1 MMPIPFS
8 ARPGLARDLA
18 SLAIFE
24 GVPRAGLSRIARQMR
39 RRCFSS
45 GATIYRQGDPAQEF
59 FVLTAGRIT
68 ITVEG
73 GDPEVPPVAVIDAP
87 HWFGELAALT
97 ESTRF
102 VTITALTDSEAWEL
116 PRSRFEAC
124 ISKYP
129 VICRNLIV
137 SLSKQIQKKDRDH
150 VRQASL
156 AIERVRLLDDLQQR
170 NVELA
175 ALIEST
181 RAVIEPLDL
190 DRSLEAITA
199 QAALVTR
206 SDAACIFLY
215 HPDCHAFK
223 LRASYNTAER
233 YIQEVGERPMPPD
246 GTPSSGSSASRSLVV
261 RCATERVPV
270 QIADVAATSDYP
282 SRELLLQSGYRSVL
296 VAPLLHG
303 RQLIGIMSVLRS
315 QPQEFSA
322 HEVKM
327 VTTFAS
333 HSAIAL
339 DHARLFHEVEARNRD
354 LVEALEQQIRL
365 SLLIDS
371 AMDAIIE
378 VDASQAITMLNPAAE
393 KLFGCSATE
402 AQGTPLKLLLGDETV
417 RRLSALDHL
426 LQGRADA
433 PRHGWVPGPFL
444 VTPSGR
450 DPFPAEATLSGYEA
464 QGKRFSTII
473 LRNMEELTRAEA
485 RIESL
490 SAQTEYLIAEIEADH
505 GFDEIIGQ
513 SPALRAALT
522 AVSQVASTDATV
534 LILGETGT
542 GKELFARA
550 IHKRSP
556 RHDGPLVKVNCAAV
570 PATLIESEFFGHE
583 KGAFTGATG
592 RRDGRFALA
601 DGGTIFLDEIGELP
615 LELQGRLLRILQE
628 GEFEPVG
635 GSKTRKVDVRVIAAT
650 NRDLERA
657 VQEGGFREDLYYRL
671 SVFPLRLPP
680 LRERGDDVVLLAE
693 DLIKKLA
700 RRMGYAAN
708 PLTPAD
714 AALLRSFSWP
724 GNVRE
729 LRNVIERALI
739 TSAGGPLRLGR
750 VLSEGTPAHGTG
762 AAAEAGRPRTVLD
775 ERQLRAI
782 ERANMIAAL
791 EQTGWRVGGE
801 GAAASILGISPST
814 FKSRMKSLGIRR
826 QR

>member
-1 MMPIPFS
+1 MGLGSRDGHRDGAFFTTAAKRMTAGPKIAPERGNGPLTSDGGMAMSEQTRRIDEEVALRAVVEGTAS
-8 ARPGLARDLA
+8 ATGVEFYKALVQSMAMALDTRGAWVTRFEPEKERLRALAFYFGGQWVEDFEYSFVGTPCETSLRDKRLVHVADRVLDLYPGNKDPQLAQFAAMVSYL
-18 SLAIFE
+18 
-24 GVPRAGLSRIARQMR
+24 GVPILGEAEQ
-39 RRCFSS
+39 
-45 GATIYRQGDPAQEF
+45 
-59 FVLTAGRIT
+59 VLGHL
-68 ITVEG
+68 
-73 GDPEVPPVAVIDAP
+73 AV
-87 HWFGELAALT
+87 
-97 ESTRF
+97 
-102 VTITALTDSEAWEL
+102 V
-116 PRSRFEAC
+116 
-124 ISKYP
+124 
-129 VICRNLIV
+129 
-137 SLSKQIQKKDRDH
+137 
-150 VRQASL
+150 
-156 AIERVRLLDDLQQR
+156 DD
-170 NVELA
+170 
-175 ALIEST
+175 
-181 RAVIEPLDL
+181 
-190 DRSLEAITA
+190 
-199 QAALVTR
+199 
-206 SDAACIFLY
+206 
-215 HPDCHAFK
+215 
-223 LRASYNTAER
+223 
-233 YIQEVGERPMPPD
+233 RPMPD
-246 GTPSSGSSASRSLVV
+246 EKRLVTLFRLFAQRAAAEMRRLQLESVV
-261 RCATERVPV
+261 RAREER
-270 QIADVAATSDYP
+270 
-282 SRELLLQSGYRSVL
+282 
-296 VAPLLHG
+296 
-303 RQLIGIMSVLRS
+303 LR
-315 QPQEFSA
+315 
-322 HEVKM
+322 
-327 VTTFAS
+327 
-333 HSAIAL
+333 
-339 DHARLFHEVEARNRD
+339 
-354 LVEALEQQIRL
+354 
-365 SLLIDS
+365 LLIDS

-378 VDASQAITMLNPAAE
+378 VDATQAITMLNPAAE
-393 KLFGCSATE
+393 KLFGCA
-402 AQGTPLKLLLGDETV
+402 AAAVQGTPLKLLLGDETV

-426 LQGRADA
+426 QQGRADA
-433 PRHGWVPGPFL
+433 ARHGWVPGPFP
-444 VTPSGR
+444 VTPFGR
-450 DPFPAEATLSGYEA
+450 DSFQAEATLSGYEA
-464 QGKRFSTII
+464 QGSRFSTII
-473 LRNMEELTRAEA
+473 LRNVEELARAEA

-490 SAQTEYLIAEIEADH
+490 SAQTAYLISEIEEDH
-505 GFDEIIGQ
+505 GFDEILGQ

-550 IHKRSP
+550 IHKRSR
-556 RHDGPLVKVNCAAV
+556 RHGGPLVKVNCAAI

-601 DGGTIFLDEIGELP
+601 HGGTIFLDEIGELP

-750 VLSEGTPAHGTG
+750 VLPEGTPAHGTG
-762 AAAEAGRPRTVLD
+762 APAEAGRSRTILD

-801 GAAASILGISPST
+801 GGAASILGISPST